1 MELEFDGGGVRLAA
15 TLDLPVGPVRAGL
28 VILHAAEA
36 GHRSYFCYEHLARVL
51 PGAGIAVLRFDR
63 RPRVD
68 GHDVPL
74 ADQAADAA
82 AAIGVLR
89 RQVGD
94 APVGLWGLS
103 QGAWSAPLAAALRP
117 DLVAFLVLVSSSGVS
132 PAAQMRYGTAE
143 QLRRNGYGDVDLTE
157 LGRVRATME
166 AYLRG
171 DLDRATA
178 QAAVDR
184 AAERPW
190 FPLVYLP
197 RELPDEPGT
206 WRDMDFDP
214 VPVFA
219 RVTCPVLLFYGT
231 TDAWVPIDASVAAW
245 RRATA
250 GAATPPTVC
259 RLDGCDHYPTLHE
272 GEDLDSISPQYEA
285 TVLSWLDALLPAGQR
300 TGSGTA

>member
-1 MELEFDGGGVRLAA
+1 MELELDGAGVRLAA
-15 TLDLPVGPVRAGL
+15 TLDLPVGPVRGGMVVLHGAG
-28 VILHAAEA
+28 A
-36 GHRSYFCYEHLARVL
+36 GHRSYFCYEHLARLL

-63 RPRVD
+63 RPGVD

-74 ADQAADAA
+74 TDQAADAV
-82 AAIGVLR
+82 AAIDVLR
-89 RQVGD
+89 RHAGD
-94 APVGLWGLS
+94 VPVGLWGLS
-103 QGAWSAPLAAALRP
+103 QGAWTAPLTAALRP

-143 QLRRNGYGDVDLTE
+143 QLRLHGYGDADRAE
-157 LGRVRATME
+157 LGRLRATVE

-197 RELPDEPGT
+197 RELPDQPGT

-214 VPVFA
+214 APVFA
-219 RVTCPVLLFYGT
+219 RVACPVLFYGT
-231 TDAWVPIDASVAAW
+231 TDAWVPIDASVTAW

-250 GAATPPTVC
+250 AAPPRPPSAGSMAATTIPPST
-259 RLDGCDHYPTLHE
+259 G
-272 GEDLDSISPQYEA
+272 A
-285 TVLSWLDALLPAGQR
+285 R
-300 TGSGTA
+300 TSTASARSTPPPC

>member
-1 MELEFDGGGVRLAA
+1 MELELDADGLRLPA
-15 TLDLPVGPVRAGL
+15 TLDLPVGPVRGG
-28 VILHAAEA
+28 VVVLHAAQA
-36 GHRSYFCYEHLARVL
+36 GHRSYFCYEHLARLL

-68 GHDVPL
+68 GHGVPL

-82 AAIGVLR
+82 AAIAVLR
-89 RQVGD
+89 RHVGD
-94 APVGLWGLS
+94 VPVGLWGLS
-103 QGAWSAPLAAALRP
+103 QGAWAAPLTAALHP
-117 DLVAFLVLVSSSGVS
+117 ELAAFLVLVSSSGVS

-143 QLRRNGYGDVDLTE
+143 QLRLHGYGDADRAE
-157 LGRVRATME
+157 LGRLRATVE
-166 AYLRG
+166 AYYRG

-178 QAAVDR
+178 QAAVAR

-197 RELPDEPGT
+197 RELPDEPGA

-231 TDAWVPIDASVAAW
+231 TDGWVPIDASVAAW

-250 GAATPPTVC
+250 GAATAPTVC
-259 RLDGCDHYPTLHE
+259 RLDGCDHYPTLHG
-272 GEDLDSISPQYEA
+272 GEDLGSISPQYTA
-285 TVLSWLDALLPAGQR
+285 TMLSWLDALLPAG
-300 TGSGTA
+300 